1 MAKRKNIL
9 ELTSDPVFKAFML
22 SNNTKE
28 YKAKLLHLITGISYE
43 ELLSATYV
51 SKEFPVNNK
60 KDKSYRSDIIV
71 DIDRNILNLEMNSS
85 YYHGLFI
92 KNNRYINKIGGD
104 SFDKGEDYLEMEDI
118 TQINFDNFNKY
129 RGDKLVYE
137 FSMYEID
144 TKEIEEE
151 GLKSYHVDL
160 DYLRN
165 KCYNK
170 KELNELEEM
179 LQLFIVKSLDELRGE
194 IYMEP
199 YMREAMQELER
210 ISQDEKI
217 IGLYDAEKVDKKIR
231 NTQIKGARMEGKLE
245 GIEEGMIKRQIE
257 IAKQMLED
265 NMNISDIAK
274 YTKLSIDE
282 IEKL

>member
-1 MAKRKNIL
+1 MVKRKNIL
-9 ELTSDPVFKAFML
+9 ELTSDVVFKAFML
-22 SNNTKE
+22 SDNTKE
-28 YKAKLLHLITGISYE
+28 YKAKLIHLITGISYE
-43 ELLSATYV
+43 KLLHATYV

-60 KDKSYRSDIIV
+60 KDKSYRSDIMV
-71 DIDRNILNLEMNSS
+71 DISKNILNLEMNSS

-104 SFDKGEDYLEMEDI
+104 SFDKGENYLEMEDI

-129 RGDKLVYE
+129 SGDKLVYE

-160 DYLRN
+160 DYLRK

-170 KELNELEEM
+170 EELNELEEM
-179 LQLFIVKSLDELRGE
+179 LQLFIVKSFDELRGD

-199 YMREAMQELER
+199 YMQEVMQELER

-231 NTQIKGARMEGKLE
+231 NTQIKSARIEGM
-245 GIEEGMIKRQIE
+245 EEGMAKSQIA

-274 YTKLSIDE
+274 YTKLSVEE
-282 IEKL
+282 IKKL